1 MCLAIPARLV
11 EYLDEDRM
19 FGKVELGGV
28 QRRVNTLLLVGPDRT
43 EPGEYVL
50 VHVGFAL
57 SKVSEEEAKDQLRI
71 LGEMGS
77 AYTDELQ
84 AIGESVALDLT
95 AMEGSPLTVSPE
107 VAAHEVR

>member
-11 EYLDEDRM
+11 AYVDDDRQY
-19 FGKVELGGV
+19 GKVELGGV
-28 QRRVNTLLLVGPDRT
+28 TRRINTSLLVGEDAT

-57 SKVSEEEAKDQLRI
+57 SRVSEEEAAETLRI
-71 LGEMGS
+71 LEEMGP

-84 AIGESVALDLT
+84 QIRESQ
-95 AMEGSPLTVSPE
+95 AMEEELVGATYRESNGGMP
-107 VAAHEVR
+107 A

>member
-11 EYLDEDRM
+11 EYVDDERM
-19 FGKVELGGV
+19 YGKVELGGV
-28 QRRVNTLLLVGPDRT
+28 QRRINTSLLVGEDAT

-57 SKVSEEEAKDQLRI
+57 SRVSEEEAKDQLRI

-77 AYTDELQ
+77 AYAEELQ
-84 AIGESVALDLT
+84 AIGESVSLDLT
-95 AMEGSPLTVSPE
+95 ETNGSVLTVSPE
-107 VAAHEVR
+107 AAGHEVR

>member
-11 EYLDEDRM
+11 EYVDGDRQY
-19 FGKVELGGV
+19 GKVELGGV
-28 QRRVNTLLLVGPDRT
+28 TRRINTSLLVGEDAT

-57 SKVSEEEAKDQLRI
+57 SRVSEQEAAETLRI
-71 LGEMGS
+71 LEEMGP

-84 AIGESVALDLT
+84 QIRESQ
-95 AMEGSPLTVSPE
+95 AMEEELVGANYRANNGGAP
-107 VAAHEVR
+107 A

>member
-1 MCLAIPARLV
+1 
-11 EYLDEDRM
+11 M

-28 QRRVNTLLLVGPDRT
+28 QRRINTLLLVGPDAC

-57 SKVSEEEAKDQLRI
+57 SKISEEEAKDQLRI

-77 AYTDELQ
+77 AYAEELQ
-84 AIGESVALDLT
+84 AIGESLPLDLADT
-95 AMEGSPLTVSPE
+95 EGSVLSVSPQ
-107 VAAHEVR
+107 EVRP